1 MNISGFICLLKHLDT
16 ALIVECQLGTIT
28 IDISVCDEYDITGDD
43 NDTTLRTKD
52 ELITFCGEVWKIST
66 LDYNNNEKENIIYQ
80 NWW

>member
-1 MNISGFICLLKHLDT
+1 MNISGFIYLLKHLDT

-52 ELITFCGEVWKIST
+52 ELINFCGEVWKIST
-66 LDYNNNEKENIIYQ
+66 LDYKNGEKEIIIYQ